1 MMTPITV
8 FLAFAVVALV
18 GWAVAELKS
27 RSITFTHSAEEA
39 EEAELIENEL
49 RAEGFREKSLRDILK
64 NNSTKGFN
72 AC

>member
-1 MMTPITV
+1 MTPIIV
-8 FLAFAVVALV
+8 FFGFIVVALV
-18 GWAVAELKS
+18 GWAVAEAKAKAV
-27 RSITFTHSAEEA
+27 TFVHSEEEA

-49 RAEGFREKSLRDILK
+49 RAEGFREKSLHDILK